1 MPPEGVSDD
10 THTEE
15 SSRSTGV
22 VNSAELEGTFR
33 IFLFEKGHSYVQ
45 QVHLCICMVCQLAEK
60 DNLRIR
66 EMHENWEFE
75 NEP

>member
-22 VNSAELEGTFR
+22 VNSAELEGTLME
-33 IFLFEKGHSYVQ
+33 IISTPQ
-45 QVHLCICMVCQLAEK
+45 
-60 DNLRIR
+60 
-66 EMHENWEFE
+66 
-75 NEP
+75 